1 MLYVFNLVVLKAFSI
16 FGKENKVLNFL
27 WKKIFLKK
35 SKNTCL

>member
-1 MLYVFNLVVLKAFSI
+1 MLCVLNLVILKVFSI
-16 FGKENKVLNFL
+16 FVEENKVLNFL